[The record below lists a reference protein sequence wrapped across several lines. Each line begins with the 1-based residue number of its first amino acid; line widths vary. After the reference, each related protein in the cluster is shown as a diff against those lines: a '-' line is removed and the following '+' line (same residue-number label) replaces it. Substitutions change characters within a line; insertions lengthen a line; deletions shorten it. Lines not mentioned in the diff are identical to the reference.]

1 MSGRGLLDWLADPD
15 PRHGLRFLG
24 ASGSW
29 ERLSYPTLAALAL
42 GTAERLRAD
51 GVSPGD
57 VVGLTAD
64 AGPGFL
70 TGLYGI
76 LAAGATPAPL
86 APPALF
92 ERGELARD
100 RLRGQLLTSGAVRVV
115 ADPCWA
121 DVLRPLVPVVGTL
134 LETGS
139 SSSTPP
145 RCPPSRVLVQF
156 TSGSGGRPKAVNVPL
171 DALEANVAAI
181 RDWLRMG
188 PDDATASWLPPYHD
202 MGLVG
207 CLLTPVTYGGD
218 LWVMSP
224 RQFVRDPVAWLACF
238 GEHRA
243 RLTAAPAFGLA
254 HVVRRV
260 KPGQLDGLGWDLRAW
275 RALITGAERVDP
287 VVVER
292 FVALLAPHG
301 FLAHAVLP
309 AYGLAEATLAV
320 TGVPPGRGLRVR
332 RVDRHTLVAGR
343 RVRPVPV
350 RTAVPTPASTPTPAL
365 DAAVD
370 RALDLVGCGAPLVAS
385 SAVGVVDAAGRPLPD
400 EYVGEITVTGPALA
414 SGYLRAEEEEEKDG
428 DRTSAFNGGVLR
440 TGDLGFRSD
449 GELFVLGRLGDA
461 VKCRGRVV
469 LAEDVEGALAGV
481 PELAGAR
488 PVVLLGV
495 RHGVP
500 TALVVA
506 ERRSG
511 PWCAAAVEAVRRR
524 GEGLDVRVIAGG
536 PGTILRTTSGKPRR
550 RAMWDATAERACA
563 DDR

>member
-1 MSGRGLLDWLADPD
+1 MSGRNLLGWLADPD
-15 PRHGLRFLG
+15 PRHGLRFLS

-29 ERLSYPTLAALAL
+29 ERVSYPTLAALAL

-70 TGLYGI
+70 TGFYGI
-76 LAAGATPAPL
+76 LAAGAVPAPL

-100 RLRGQLLTSGAVRVV
+100 RLHGQLLASGAVRVV

-121 DVLRPLVPVVGTL
+121 EVLRPLVPVVGTS

-139 SSSTPP
+139 ASSTPP
-145 RCPPSRVLVQF
+145 RCPPSRALVQF

-238 GEHRA
+238 GEHGA

-260 KPGQLDGLGWDLRAW
+260 TPDRLAGRGWDLRAW

-287 VVVER
+287 AVVER

-301 FLAHAVLP
+301 FPAHAVLP

-332 RVDRHTLVAGR
+332 RVDRHTLVGGR
-343 RVRPVPV
+343 RVG
-350 RTAVPTPASTPTPAL
+350 PAPAAS
-365 DAAVD
+365 DD
-370 RALDLVGCGAPLVAS
+370 RALDLVGCGVPLVAS
-385 SAVGVVDAAGRPLPD
+385 STVRVVDATGRPLPD
-400 EYVGEITVTGPALA
+400 DHVGEITVTGPALA
-414 SGYLRAEEEEEKDG
+414 SGYLSSGEPGHEDG
-428 DRTSAFNGGVLR
+428 DGTGVFGDGVLR
-440 TGDLGFRSD
+440 TGDLGFRSE

-506 ERRSG
+506 ERRPG

-524 GEGLDVRVIAGG
+524 GEGLDVRVVTGG
-536 PGTILRTTSGKPRR
+536 TGTVLRTTSGKPRR
-550 RAMWDATAERACA
+550 RAMWEATAERACA